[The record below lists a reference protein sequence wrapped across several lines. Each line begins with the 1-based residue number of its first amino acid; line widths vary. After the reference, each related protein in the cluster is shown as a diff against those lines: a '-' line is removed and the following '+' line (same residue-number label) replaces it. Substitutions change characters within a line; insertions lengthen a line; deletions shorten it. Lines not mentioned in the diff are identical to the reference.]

1 MENRK
6 TTPISFGPGAYSILK
21 NLPGSL
27 VGMFCEFIDNSIAS
41 YIKNKKKLEDV
52 EGKSFKLIISI
63 EKLEDTIIIT
73 DNAAGINERDFQR
86 ALQPANKPE
95 DVSGLNEFGMGM
107 KYAAVWLSNEWELHS
122 SALGESV
129 KRQTLFNYDKVIN
142 EQLESLPI
150 IEKKKDVNEHGTKVI
165 LRYLEGKHVNRF
177 PWENIKNKLSNIYRN
192 YLRPEGTFQAKHKK
206 YDIEILAFGEK
217 LVWEE
222 YGFLK
227 QQWYLDRQGET
238 SKETPFFEWK
248 HEIKEQ
254 PIEWDEEIMDR
265 GNSKVTMVHKR
276 LIVSGFVGILPD
288 GQHKSKNGFVITRR
302 GRVIEGFDERIFPAE
317 ISTPSARDFQYV
329 RMYGELN
336 FDEVEVSFDKSKL
349 SISQEVRNGCF
360 RMIAAEIKMLE
371 FVEDPLTKYNML
383 KQAKEY
389 RAKFTRQEV
398 LKGIGNFHTSH
409 NNKDSIAVDLGL
421 NNVGNK
427 PFDKNYNNQIK
438 TEITNIKTDEIVPEE
453 FIKKLVIENE
463 SWTVKLN
470 WINQET
476 CSFLYNVDPNY
487 EIKVLKIYLNMA
499 NEVVVNNP
507 NFKEDV
513 NFMDIILCLGISELK
528 AIQGG
533 AENAQY
539 VRYAFNEYIKVL
551 KA

>member
-1 MENRK
+1 MENK
-6 TTPISFGPGAYSILK
+6 KSTPISFGPGAYSILK

-27 VGMFCEFIDNSIAS
+27 VGIFCEFIDNSIAS
-41 YIKNKKKLEDV
+41 YIKNKEKLEKI
-52 EGKSFKLIISI
+52 EGTAFKLKIII

-122 SALGESV
+122 SALGENV
-129 KRQTLFNYDKVIN
+129 KRQTIFNYDKVIH

-150 IEKKKDVNEHGTKVI
+150 MEVDKHINDHGTKVI
-165 LRYLEGKHVNRF
+165 LRYLEAKHVNRF

-217 LVWEE
+217 LEWDEF
-222 YGFLK
+222 GFLT
-227 QQWYLDRQGET
+227 QQWYQDRQGEVL
-238 SKETPFFEWK
+238 KKTPFFEWK

-254 PIEWDEEIMDR
+254 PIEWTEDVMDR
-265 GNSKVTMVHKR
+265 ANSKVTRVNKR
-276 LIVSGFVGILPD
+276 IVVSGFVGILPD

-302 GRVIEGFDERIFPAE
+302 GRVIEGYDERIFPHQ
-317 ISTPSARDFQYV
+317 ISTRSARDFQYV

-349 SISQEVRNGCF
+349 SISQEIRDLCF
-360 RMIAAEIKMLE
+360 GIISDELKSLIFE
-371 FVEDPLTKYNML
+371 EDPTRKYNML

-398 LKGIGNFHTSH
+398 IKGIGKFHESH
-409 NNKDSIAVDLGL
+409 QKKDSIYVDFGL
-421 NNVGNK
+421 NDVGNK
-427 PFDKNYNNQIK
+427 TFDNKYNDQRK
-438 TEITNIKTDEIVPEE
+438 TETTNIKNEEIVPEE
-453 FIKKLVIENE
+453 FIKKLDIENE

-476 CSFLYNVDPNY
+476 CSFLYNVDADYKNN
-487 EIKVLKIYLNMA
+487 VLMIYLNMA